1 MAIVTADYDTEFS
14 DVVGGANDDD
24 ETNTERICIE
34 VSRVLCG
41 NV

>member
-1 MAIVTADYDTEFS
+1 MVTADYDTEYS

-24 ETNTERICIE
+24 ETNTEHICME